1 MSKIELIINAL
12 KNCSAFQPKNYYQI
26 DQALFVAH
34 ELQLELNQIKDN
46 PMKEQREL
54 QTLIDQLEQH
64 INAQAAEIERLRR
77 DALRYRW
84 LNKYTSQLFM
94 VTEPQMNYEVDRAM
108 SGGVK

>member
-1 MSKIELIINAL
+1 MGKIDLIIDAL
-12 KNCSAFQPKNYYQI
+12 LVAPPSVWSARMNE
-26 DQALFVAH
+26 ALFVA
-34 ELQLELNQIKDN
+34 
-46 PMKEQREL
+46 REL
-54 QTLIDQLEQH
+54 KAELES
-64 INAQAAEIERLRR
+64 NATEIERLRR

>member
-1 MSKIELIINAL
+1 MNKLDLIIDAL
-12 KNCSAFQPKNYYQI
+12 IVTNSSLWSTRI
-26 DQALFVAH
+26 DEALFAAR
-34 ELQLELNQIKDN
+34 ELRNEMELN
-46 PMKEQREL
+46 
-54 QTLIDQLEQH
+54 
-64 INAQAAEIERLRR
+64 AAEIERLRR